1 MNANLTSIKSF
12 FTDSDGFSRLN
23 LFIAL
28 TVPVILDLYFGHGIA
43 LTQAW

>member
-1 MNANLTSIKSF
+1 MNAILTSF
-12 FTDSDGFSRLN
+12 FPDSDGFSKLN

-43 LTQAW
+43 LPEA